1 MSAAAADAIDAE
13 DRSIDA
19 DVSALMR
26 RLSNGMLPTPL
37 YDYEKVMGGP
47 HPLLTDAALAH
58 MAFGGIGAHL
68 PRRARAVADS
78 VAGPCAVGK
87 VPRRA
92 AFELD
97 MGWKCPLPV
106 RSFVEWYGSYDHLTV
121 VHLVL
126 GNALVT
132 AAREQLSAAH
142 PLRRLLKPFTYRTVA
157 VNRGARN
164 LLCQVDLLSET
175 LIDADEPPL
184 DAGSARTPFA
194 ADHLAFRAVVHRFVQ
209 AYVCEYYSS
218 DQVLL
223 DDAQVRQMWAA
234 LRHRFRRLP
243 RLTEGGQVLEGA
255 WPLRRARAR
264 TPRETLVQVLTSLL
278 VHVTAVHKH
287 VGPAGEYVSDPR
299 KVLSIAL
306 VTGFRQPMLM
316 DDYTHVLLRDAHLA
330 ATRRIFD
337 GFQAELAALSLEVRR
352 KNARRLFRVQSFDP
366 ARLSSSVSI

>member
-1 MSAAAADAIDAE
+1 
-13 DRSIDA
+13 
-19 DVSALMR
+19 
-26 RLSNGMLPTPL
+26 
-37 YDYEKVMGGP
+37 
-47 HPLLTDAALAH
+47 
-58 MAFGGIGAHL
+58 
-68 PRRARAVADS
+68 
-78 VAGPCAVGK
+78 
-87 VPRRA
+87 
-92 AFELD
+92 
-97 MGWKCPLPV
+97 
-106 RSFVEWYGSYDHLTV
+106 
-121 VHLVL
+121 
-126 GNALVT
+126 
-132 AAREQLSAAH
+132 
-142 PLRRLLKPFTYRTVA
+142 
-157 VNRGARN
+157 
-164 LLCQVDLLSET
+164 
-175 LIDADEPPL
+175 
-184 DAGSARTPFA
+184 
-194 ADHLAFRAVVHRFVQ
+194 VQ

-299 KVLSIAL
+299 YAGSKIRAGVEVADVQASVQVLSIAL